1 MLTRKIKRWL
11 KSPPESID
19 LPIGTKFQ
27 LNGRMVQ
34 VVEWGEETEGSCDN
48 CILSHFDIDH
58 LCYHMCCQNV
68 YRYDG
73 ACIIFKEVEN
83 GKK

>member
-1 MLTRKIKRWL
+1 MLTKKIKRWL

-34 VVEWGEETEGSCDN
+34 VVEWG
-48 CILSHFDIDH
+48 DIDH